1 MKLSFK
7 EQIYKAK
14 HNMQQELE
22 EKISPVLINNTKN
35 LLKLEDT
42 VPYFKGRL
50 VKKEIKDDA
59 EYITFPLLG
68 GMIVQKQ
75 KLNIAQVAVGGVMA
89 VFFCASVCVR
99 ERERERARERERE
112 RESERERARER
123 ESVYVCNC
131 SKN

>member
-1 MKLSFK
+1 MEKSGGTMKLSFK
-7 EQIYKAK
+7 EQMYKAK
-14 HNMQQELE
+14 YNMQQELE
-22 EKISPVLINNTKN
+22 EKISPMLINNTKN

-89 VFFCASVCVR
+89 VSFCAC
-99 ERERERARERERE
+99 ERESEREE
-112 RESERERARER
+112 RESEREREL
-123 ESVYVCNC
+123 V
-131 SKN
+131 